1 LKFDIK
7 NRSPQSKMLL
17 ILALGTAIGISPFAI
32 FRALQSEWY
41 VAILDLLVVIGMST
55 IFIYVYKTDK
65 IKNAS
70 LVLILVAL
78 IANVV
83 SFYLKGISQ
92 IYWIYPAMLSA
103 YYIMSPNRGM
113 IVNFVMLSL
122 YLPKL
127 FQMLEV
133 VNIAT
138 IIITILITNMIA
150 YVFASGL
157 KKQEVTL
164 KKLASEDY
172 LTSTGNRRSLNV
184 ELSILH
190 KSLQNHDRTAAIVLL
205 DLDHFKKVNDTHGHL
220 KGDEVLV
227 RLSELLKC
235 YYKTNESVFRYGG
248 EEFLVICPGKP
259 IDEIVKMADEF
270 RNIVKNNIIIDGV
283 EQTISLGVAEYVKE
297 ENIDDWIHRV
307 DLALYQAK
315 NKGRDRV
322 VQA

>member
-1 LKFDIK
+1 VNINLKQ
-7 NRSPQSKMLL
+7 RSPQSKMLL
-17 ILALGTAIGISPFAI
+17 VLALGTAIGILPFAI
-32 FRALQSEWY
+32 FRVLESDWY
-41 VAILDLLVVIGMST
+41 VAILDFLVVIGMSV
-55 IFIYVYKTDK
+55 IFIYVYKTDNV
-65 IKNAS
+65 KNAS

-92 IYWIYPAMLSA
+92 IGWIYPAMLSA
-103 YYIMSPNRGM
+103 YYIMSPKKGM

-127 FQMLEV
+127 FQLLEV

-138 IIITILITNMIA
+138 IVITIVITNVIA

-157 KKQEVTL
+157 RQQEKFL

-172 LTSTGNRRSLNV
+172 LTSTGNRRFLDT
-184 ELSILH
+184 ELSNLH
-190 KSLQNHDRTAAIVLL
+190 KKLQNHDRTASIVLL

-220 KGDEVLV
+220 KGDEVLI

-248 EEFLVICPGKP
+248 EEFLVICPGKS
-259 IDEIVKMADEF
+259 ITEVGKMANEFREIVK
-270 RNIVKNNIIIDGV
+270 KNIIIDDV
-283 EQTISLGVAEYVKE
+283 EQTISLGVAEYIKE
-297 ENIDDWIHRV
+297 ESIDDWISRV

-315 NKGRDRV
+315 NEGRDRV

>member
-1 LKFDIK
+1 
-7 NRSPQSKMLL
+7 MLL
-17 ILALGTAIGISPFAI
+17 VLALGTAIGILPFAI
-32 FRALQSEWY
+32 FRALQSDWS
-41 VAILDLLVVIGMST
+41 VAILDLLVVIGMSL
-55 IFIYVYKTDK
+55 IFIYVYKTDNV
-65 IKNAS
+65 KNAS

-103 YYIMSPNRGM
+103 YYIMSPQKGM
-113 IVNFVMLSL
+113 AVNFVMLSL

-127 FQMLEV
+127 FQLLETI
-133 VNIAT
+133 NIAT
-138 IIITILITNMIA
+138 IIITIVITNVIA

-157 KKQEVTL
+157 KQQEVIL

-184 ELSILH
+184 ELSKLH

-235 YYKTNESVFRYGG
+235 YYQTNESVFRYGG
-248 EEFLVICPGKP
+248 EEFLVVCPGKP
-259 IDEIVKMADEF
+259 ITEVVKMAEEF
-270 RNIVKNNIIIDGV
+270 RNIVKKNIIINGD

-307 DLALYQAK
+307 DLALYRAK
-315 NKGRDRV
+315 NEGRDRV

>member
-1 LKFDIK
+1 
-7 NRSPQSKMLL
+7 MLL
-17 ILALGTAIGISPFAI
+17 VLALGTAICIIPFTI
-32 FRALQSEWY
+32 FRALNSEWY
-41 VAILDLLVVIGMST
+41 VAILDFFVVIGMSA
-55 IFIYVYKTDK
+55 IFLYVYKTDNV
-65 IKNAS
+65 KNAS

-83 SFYLKGISQ
+83 SFYIKGISQ

-103 YYIMSPNRGM
+103 YYIMSPKKGM

-127 FQMLEV
+127 FESLEV

-138 IIITILITNMIA
+138 IIITIIITNIIA

-157 KKQEVTL
+157 KQQEIIL

-172 LTSTGNRRSLNV
+172 LTSTGNRRFLSV

-190 KSLQNHDRTAAIVLL
+190 KSLQNHDKTASIILL

-248 EEFLVICPGKP
+248 EEFLVICPGKS
-259 IDEIVKMADEF
+259 IDELMKMADEF
-270 RNIVKNNIIIDGV
+270 RNIVKKNIIIDNI
-283 EQTISLGVAEYVKE
+283 EQTISLGVAEYIKE
-297 ENIDDWIHRV
+297 ESIDEWIHRV

-315 NKGRDRV
+315 NEGRDRV

>member
-283 EQTISLGVAEYVKE
+283 
-297 ENIDDWIHRV
+297 
-307 DLALYQAK
+307 
-315 NKGRDRV
+315 
-322 VQA
+322 